1 MPSNSRRC
9 ATRVCHTFKPQQG
22 RSLPLAI
29 VIAIDTSLTRLE
41 CARANAEIYGLE
53 ENIEFV
59 HADFV
64 EWTKARAKDP
74 TAEKVDVVFM
84 SPPWGGIDYQQ
95 IDASVTGISESDLTG
110 HANFYRLSS
119 LAPLPGSQ
127 LFDLARSL
135 TPNVAFYLPRNSDP
149 AEVAALAEDE
159 TVEIEELWM
168 GEKLKA
174 LCVYYGELPQ
184 IA

>member
-1 MPSNSRRC
+1 M
-9 ATRVCHTFKPQQG
+9 
-22 RSLPLAI
+22 
-29 VIAIDTSLTRLE
+29 
-41 CARANAEIYGLE
+41 
-53 ENIEFV
+53 

-64 EWTKARAKDP
+64 EWSKARSKNP
-74 TAEKVDVVFM
+74 TADKVDVVFM

-110 HANFYRLSS
+110 NVEDGPNFYRLSS